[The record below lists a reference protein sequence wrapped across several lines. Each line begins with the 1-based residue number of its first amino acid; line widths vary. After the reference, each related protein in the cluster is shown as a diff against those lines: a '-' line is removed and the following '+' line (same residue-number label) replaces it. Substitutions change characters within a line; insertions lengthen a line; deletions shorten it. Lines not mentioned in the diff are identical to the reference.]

1 MSAPILP
8 AESLAW
14 LREQHASVGIFPTP
28 MTTAAKLRE
37 LAALTPA
44 WIQPYRD
51 IAIRLADQTSD
62 DSSNEATFVRD
73 TLVELVELAEVCPQV
88 VGVDFPSIGLTRA
101 EWLRGNLHV
110 QVDAEPEQ
118 TGTRTMLRIVGAEP
132 RVWELNGIAGASM
145 EFTQAAV
152 LVTFPRVSGELEF
165 VAGSY

>member
-1 MSAPILP
+1 MSAVILP
-8 AESLAW
+8 PESLAW
-14 LREQHASVGIFPTP
+14 LRDQHATAGAFAAPT
-28 MTTAAKLRE
+28 TTAAKLRE

-62 DSSNEATFVRD
+62 DCSDAATFIRD

-88 VGVDFPSIGLTRA
+88 VGVDFPSIVLSRA

-110 QVDAEPEQ
+110 EVDAEAEQ
-118 TGTRTMLRIVGAEP
+118 VSTRTMLRIVGAEP

-152 LVTFPRVSGELEF
+152 LVTFPRESGELEF